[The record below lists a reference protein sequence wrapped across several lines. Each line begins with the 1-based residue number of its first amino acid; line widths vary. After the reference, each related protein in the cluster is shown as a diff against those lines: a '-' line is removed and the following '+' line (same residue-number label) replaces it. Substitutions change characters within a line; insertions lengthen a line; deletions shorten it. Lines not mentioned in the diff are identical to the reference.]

1 MENNE
6 TCFKHVETASCCA
19 PKSSKTFTTS
29 KCPRRAARC
38 KAVAPCAFDTSF
50 KAPASNK
57 SLTTARWPSC
67 EAKCRGV
74 VPLSV
79 TWEVLQRGTVPCV
92 CVYICRQ
99 YSHSRFPKSWIS
111 HPESKNHLE
120 HSEVTASF
128 AAPFSNNTCTAST
141 RPLEAARCIGVMP
154 SAAGTSLSTP

>member
-1 MENNE
+1 MLKNPGDHHGRHPVSLGHDILPRGEAVPRKDQKNWDHLSVWGMENNE
-6 TCFKHVETASCCA
+6 TCFKRVETASCCA

-50 KAPASNK
+50 AAPASNK

-79 TWEVLQRGTVPCV
+79 TLEVLQRGTNMRLCV
-92 CVYICRQ
+92 HMQTIFPFKIPQ
-99 YSHSRFPKSWIS
+99 MLDFPSRKQ
-111 HPESKNHLE
+111 K
-120 HSEVTASF
+120 
-128 AAPFSNNTCTAST
+128 
-141 RPLEAARCIGVMP
+141 
-154 SAAGTSLSTP
+154 